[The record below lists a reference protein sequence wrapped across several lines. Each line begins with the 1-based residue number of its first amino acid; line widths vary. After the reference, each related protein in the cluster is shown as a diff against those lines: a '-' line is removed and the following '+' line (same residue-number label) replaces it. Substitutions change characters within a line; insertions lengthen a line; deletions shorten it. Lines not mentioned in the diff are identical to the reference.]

1 MTIMSEITIVKN
13 KGAIKRKKNTP
24 MYEVWNRLKK
34 NRMAMG
40 GLIVLFIIL
49 LSAIFAPYII
59 PYDYAEQD
67 YDAKLQLP
75 NSEHWFGTDNFGR
88 DIFSRIIYGGR
99 YTLFIS
105 FTCITIAAFIGS
117 IMGLIAAFYSRLDNI
132 IMRIIDIFMGIPSML
147 MCVSIIAALG
157 SNMWNMMIA
166 LCVTAVPEFARIMRA
181 QVLTI
186 KEQEFI
192 ESARSIGASNFRI
205 IRKHIIPNS
214 MAPIIVQ
221 YTLGAVNVI
230 LMSAALSF
238 IGMGVQPPTPE
249 WGLMISAGRAYLR
262 DQWYI
267 CILPGLAIVVTS
279 YALNLLGDG
288 LRDALDPRLKQ

>member
-1 MTIMSEITIVKN
+1 MSEITIVKN

-166 LCVTAVPEFARIMRA
+166 LCVTAVPEF
-181 QVLTI
+181 
-186 KEQEFI
+186 
-192 ESARSIGASNFRI
+192 
-205 IRKHIIPNS
+205 
-214 MAPIIVQ
+214 
-221 YTLGAVNVI
+221 
-230 LMSAALSF
+230 
-238 IGMGVQPPTPE
+238 
-249 WGLMISAGRAYLR
+249 
-262 DQWYI
+262 
-267 CILPGLAIVVTS
+267 
-279 YALNLLGDG
+279 
-288 LRDALDPRLKQ
+288 